1 MGVCGFKENEVSS
14 IPEWEPPFCPSCR
27 VVPGRL
33 SSVSSSTLDTIDPED
48 RAAPFVCPTE
58 TLSQNKAL
66 ISVRWLFAVFL
77 ETSYRTKITPG

>member
-1 MGVCGFKENEVSS
+1 MFVDLRKMKSL
-14 IPEWEPPFCPSCR
+14 PFLSGSLPSAPSCR

-48 RAAPFVCPTE
+48 TAAPFVCPTE